1 VETPAE
7 TTRTWRFGVFE
18 VDARNAELR
27 RGGAPVKMREQ
38 SFRILVYLLE
48 HAGEMVTREE
58 LRRVLWPSDT
68 FVDFDHSLNT
78 AVMKLRD
85 ALGDSADAPLYI
97 ETVPKRGYRFIAPVS
112 LPETVQTGIA
122 SAGRDPSAA
131 ENHTPSNTPTNTTGQ
146 SRQVAGV
153 GVEDAVRHRWPRRTA
168 VVLGVVVLIL
178 LAAAGSMMIL
188 RVLHGSG
195 RLLEGSPAASALQI
209 VPVTTAPGEAVLP
222 ALSPDG
228 REIAFLWNG
237 PERRRYDLYLQL
249 IGSDTPLQLT
259 HSKGGLPGYPAW
271 SPDGQQVAFSRC
283 DGKNDGVFVV
293 PALGGPERELTRV
306 SCLYTL
312 PGPVAWLSDGQKL
325 LIVDHCSA
333 TGRFDVVLFSLATGT
348 KECLT
353 KSASLGEADGGFGFA
368 LSPDGKTL
376 AFIRTTAS
384 LVGDIYTIGLS
395 DGKLQ
400 RLTIASKLG
409 CTLLS
414 RFGCTGLMWTPD
426 SKFIV
431 FLSAHTTLPSLWRV
445 SVKGGPI
452 ERETTYPAIG
462 AISKDG
468 RRFVYSEITAVEDP
482 AIWQADLPAAG
493 GRVLS
498 NRKLISTQYP
508 ETDAQPSADGKHLVW
523 MSIRTG
529 SEEIWSSSATGENP
543 SQLTHLN
550 RYSGTPRWSPD
561 GEWVAFDSYTGKNVQ
576 IFGVDAEGRN
586 THAITGGAYD
596 NVVPS
601 WSRDGKW
608 IYFAS
613 KRTGNWELWKHSL
626 ESGAEL
632 QITRHGGFD
641 AFESYDG
648 QTIYFSKFDQAGIWS
663 MPADGVPANGRPAN
677 GSEESLVIADKPQVG
692 YWGHWAVTEDGLYL
706 LNTDAE
712 PGPTIEFYRFATRR
726 VAPVLTLEMQ
736 PARQQPSLSATRD
749 GKTIYYTQY
758 DRQSV
763 IKMME
768 FSR

>member
-1 VETPAE
+1 
-7 TTRTWRFGVFE
+7 
-18 VDARNAELR
+18 
-27 RGGAPVKMREQ
+27 
-38 SFRILVYLLE
+38 
-48 HAGEMVTREE
+48 
-58 LRRVLWPSDT
+58 
-68 FVDFDHSLNT
+68 
-78 AVMKLRD
+78 MKLRD

-97 ETVPKRGYRFIAPVS
+97 ETVPKRGYRFIAPVIS
-112 LPETVQTGIA
+112 PEAVQMEIA
-122 SAGRDPSAA
+122 SAGGALPAA
-131 ENHTPSNTPTNTTGQ
+131 HSNTQSNTAAQ
-146 SRQVAGV
+146 SQQAPELR
-153 GVEDAVRHRWPRRTA
+153 VEDAAPHRWSGRTA
-168 VVLGVVVLIL
+168 VVIGVAAVVI
-178 LAAAGSMMIL
+178 LAAAGSMMIFRL
-188 RVLHGSG
+188 LHGNG
-195 RLLEGSPAASALQI
+195 RLLEGSPATSNLEI
-209 VPVTTAPGEAVLP
+209 VPVTTAAGEAVLP

-228 REIAFLWNG
+228 REIAFVWNG
-237 PERRRYDLYLQL
+237 LERRRYNLYVQL

-259 HSKGGLPGYPAW
+259 HSKGGLPGSPAW

-306 SCLYTL
+306 GCLYTL

-348 KECLT
+348 KQCLT

-384 LVGDIYTIGLS
+384 LVGDIYTVGLA

-426 SKFIV
+426 SKFVV
-431 FLSAHTTLPSLWRV
+431 FLSTHTTLPSLWRV
-445 SVKGGPI
+445 SVHGGPI

-468 RRFVYSEITAVEDP
+468 RRFVYPDITGVEVP
-482 AIWQADLPAAG
+482 AIWRADLAAAG

-508 ETDAQPSADGKHLVW
+508 ETDAQPSPDGTQLVW

-529 SEEIWSSSATGENP
+529 SEEIWSGSANGENP
-543 SQLTHLN
+543 SQLTRLN

-561 GEWVAFDSYTGKNVQ
+561 GKWSAFDSYTGKNVQ
-576 IFGVDAEGRN
+576 IFVVDSEGRN
-586 THAITGGAYD
+586 LHAVTAGAYD

-601 WSRDGKW
+601 WSRDGKS
-608 IYFAS
+608 IYFVS
-613 KRTGNWELWKHSL
+613 KRTGNWEVWKHSL
-626 ESGAEL
+626 ESGAES
-632 QITRHGGFD
+632 QMTRRGGFD

-648 QTIYFSKFDQAGIWS
+648 QTIYFSRFDQAGIWS
-663 MPADGVPANGRPAN
+663 MPANGGPANGR
-677 GSEESLVIADKPQVG
+677 EESLVIADKPQVG

-726 VAPVLTLEMQ
+726 ITPVLTLEMQ
-736 PARQQPSLSATRD
+736 PARQQPALSATRD
-749 GKTIYYTQY
+749 GKTVYYTQY

-768 FSR
+768 FAK